1 MLWARMMGGVTGLKS
16 LCRALFAVVCGC
28 GLMVF
33 AEPGLAE
40 RLRIMAPD
48 LPGTS
53 EEGGFGRDA
62 ETVRKVLAYCG
73 HDAEFVIQPFGRHIV
88 TYRSSHAADAVMT
101 VPLGMQL
108 PGKSTAA
115 YIWYQNGA
123 VYDANRVARVS
134 GLADL
139 WGRDVVTFKDGIRLL
154 ELEEHQSRFRTL
166 SEIANQRI
174 HSHLLFLGR
183 VDAILADGLIVAEA
197 NRRLLASDSGI
208 LALSQLPEVR
218 FAPIFHPSPYKMVF
232 RNPPL
237 AEEFDKCYDEAYAAG
252 VVSAID
258 EKYIGK
264 YQDEL
269 GYRYLGF

>member
-1 MLWARMMGGVTGLKS
+1 MA
-16 LCRALFAVVCGC
+16 
-28 GLMVF
+28 F
-33 AEPGLAE
+33 AELSLAE
-40 RLRIMAPD
+40 RIRILAPD
-48 LPGTS
+48 LPGTF

-62 ETVRKVLAYCG
+62 ETVREVLAHCG

-88 TYRSSHAADAVMT
+88 TYRNSDRADAVMT

-108 PGKSTAA
+108 SGHSTAA

-123 VYDANRVARVS
+123 VYDANRISRIS

-139 WGRDVVTFKDGIRLL
+139 WGLDVVTFKDGIRLL
-154 ELEEHQSRFRTL
+154 ELEDYRSRFRTL

-183 VDAILADGLIVAEA
+183 VDAVLADGLIVAEV
-197 NRRLLASDSGI
+197 NRRLLTSESGV
-208 LALSQLPEVR
+208 AEHSQLPKVR

-232 RNPPL
+232 RKPPL
-237 AEEFDKCYDEAYAAG
+237 AAEFDKCYDEAYAAG
-252 VVSAID
+252 VVSEID
-258 EKYIGK
+258 EKYIGR
-264 YQDEL
+264 YQAEL